1 VVLGLLCPPVLLR
14 CNSSYNVAGL
24 EDTMN
29 QAPHG
34 TRDCMCSWEA
44 PDDGHSGVWN
54 M

>member
-1 VVLGLLCPPVLLR
+1 MYIILR
-14 CNSSYNVAGL
+14 SYNTAGL
-24 EDTMN
+24 EDTTN

-44 PDDGHSGVWN
+44 PDDGHSGVRN